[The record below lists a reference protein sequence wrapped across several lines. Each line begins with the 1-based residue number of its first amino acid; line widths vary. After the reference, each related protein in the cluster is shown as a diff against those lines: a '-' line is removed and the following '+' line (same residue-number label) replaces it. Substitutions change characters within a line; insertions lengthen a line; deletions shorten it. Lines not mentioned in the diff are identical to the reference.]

1 MVFLIGCTPKTQ
13 QLAICLPLARSQGI
27 CIAALKEVFKEKWKT
42 AFEHLDDRNYRAGRG
57 KGQKRKAV
65 FSSATVERL
74 RSQKPKLAFLADK
87 RG

>member
-1 MVFLIGCTPKTQ
+1 MFGD
-13 QLAICLPLARSQGI
+13 R
-27 CIAALKEVFKEKWKT
+27 WKT

-74 RSQKPKLAFLADK
+74 RGKKPKLAFLADK